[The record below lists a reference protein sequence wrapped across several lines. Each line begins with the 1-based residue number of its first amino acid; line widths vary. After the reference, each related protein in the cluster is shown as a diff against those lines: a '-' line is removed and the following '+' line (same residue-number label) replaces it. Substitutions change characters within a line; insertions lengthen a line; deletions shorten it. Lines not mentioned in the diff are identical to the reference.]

1 MLRCVTSL
9 FKNLKALFVVT
20 LLITIG
26 AGFSYETRV
35 LAQLQNEKESPKS
48 KKSSDKEKKKNK
60 KKQKADEAKKG
71 DDELF
76 LKEEEA
82 NARFMPDIFRCPE
95 CGYEQDE
102 PGFCPDHDKIE
113 LIKVLSRGR
122 DPLEPT
128 ELDGNEDILVDVPL
142 KNLEFR
148 KEANLEVASEAE
160 PVAQTEK

>member
-1 MLRCVTSL
+1 MLRCVTSF
-9 FKNLKALFVVT
+9 FKNSKALFAIT
-20 LLITIG
+20 LLAFIG
-26 AGFSYETRV
+26 AGFSYETRA
-35 LAQLQNEKESPKS
+35 LAQLKTEKESVKS
-48 KKSSDKEKKKNK
+48 KKSSDKEKKKSEK
-60 KKQKADEAKKG
+60 KEKTDEAKKG
-71 DDELF
+71 SDELF

-82 NARFMPDIFRCPE
+82 NTRFMPDIFRCPE

-113 LIKVLSRGR
+113 LTKVLSRGR

-148 KEANLEVASEAE
+148 KEVNLEVASETE
-160 PVAQTEK
+160 PVGKSEK